1 MMVVELCCF
10 SFFVLVVEIIFLQF
24 ATAFDRALFF
34 LCDSKL
40 HQLTHSI
47 NFCLLFG
54 T

>member
-1 MMVVELCCF
+1 
-10 SFFVLVVEIIFLQF
+10 
-24 ATAFDRALFF
+24 LFF